1 MASAVRNMASPQRWS
16 EQAHIDLGALSQ
28 RVTGLEGRIADIG
41 TQIGDLSRKL
51 DGRPTNWWA
60 VIGGIVS
67 LLTLIGIV
75 FGQAIAPMNYN
86 IDRHEHEIAHIAETA
101 VNREDYLRDH
111 NQFNQWLESL
121 RDRVRH
127 DEDNAVKQQQ
137 VDTLTQTWEARTTA
151 RDKVIDAEIARI
163 DKEIDNILD
172 TYAEAKT
179 VDDQFKRT
187 DDRMNS
193 IVGGLN
199 EMRHDF
205 YTSLHMQMPP
215 PSIR

>member
-1 MASAVRNMASPQRWS
+1 MPNAVRNMASPQRWS

-28 RVTGLEGRIADIG
+28 RVTGLEGRIVDIG

-86 IDRHEHEIAHIAETA
+86 IDRHEREIAHIAETSI
-101 VNREDYLRDH
+101 NREDYLRDRAE
-111 NQFNQWLESL
+111 NERWLASL
-121 RDRVRH
+121 RDRMRS
-127 DEDNAVKQQQ
+127 DEDNAVTRREI
-137 VDTLTQTWEARTTA
+137 DALSHTLNDATAA
-151 RDKVIDAEIARI
+151 RDKVLDAAIARV
-163 DKEIDNILD
+163 DKEIDNLLD

-179 VDDQFKRT
+179 VADQFQHT
-187 DDRMNS
+187 DERINT

-205 YTSLHMQMPP
+205 YLSTHSAPP
-215 PSIR
+215 ATIK